1 MGEVVYTAAATVPS
15 SSAAVK
21 EEEEQ
26 YVQVGWRFF
35 RVKPAAGGSGAVTTP
50 RASHHH
56 FLDACFLCKRTIS
69 SDSDIFMYKGDAAF
83 CGEECRQEQMSMDE
97 ALQAVSRRHRLLLHH
112 RSAAATA
119 ELAAGAARREAEVEA
134 SRPTSVM
141 RRRPTIA
148 NIGAARTPV
157 AAS

>member
-1 MGEVVYTAAATVPS
+1 MGEVVYTAAATVS
-15 SSAAVK
+15 SSSSSPVK
-21 EEEEQ
+21 DGEEQ

-35 RVKPAAGGSGAVTTP
+35 RVKPAAGGGGAVTTP

-112 RSAAATA
+112 RQAAATA
-119 ELAAGAARREAEVEA
+119 EPAAGAARREAEA
-134 SRPTSVM
+134 SRPVM